1 MNKFGGRSFND
12 LSAYPIFPWVITDYK
27 SDLQTFEEKKAR
39 GKIYRDFGLVT
50 AVFNEESKE
59 EINNRYECRYETLQD
74 QGISGYKQCF
84 MDWKLFGADAF

>member
-59 EINNRYECRYETLQD
+59 EINNRYECRLETLQD
-74 QGISGYKQCF
+74 QGISGYK
-84 MDWKLFGADAF
+84 